1 MSGWTIRARLTA
13 AIVVLTAVLSLLGLW
28 LGVGVLEG
36 QVRDAAIEARVE
48 QFDGFDNDGFD
59 AFTKEVFA
67 SPDFIDVFDLTG
79 VIFGTEFEEFDKFE
93 TAFVTETVN
102 DLAVYDELAA
112 AYGSSS
118 GTVQVWLSPESIVAI
133 DRDGSAAMVSE
144 PLDVPVVPLVD
155 LLELNPID
163 VEELLQGGSPDD
175 LELAFGTEEMD
186 GVTFGFV
193 AEVTDELDAVETIRS
208 TLQVVLAAIV
218 VGAGL
223 ATWFIAGRALRP
235 VGQITGRVRE
245 ITAGSLDDRVP
256 ESGREDEIGVLARTM
271 NTMLGRLENA
281 DLRRRQFVSDASHEL
296 RTPVAVLKSEA
307 EVARRAPDSTS
318 VDELA
323 TVVLAESNRLQGL
336 VGDLLSLARS
346 DESSVGDARGMI
358 DLDEVVFAEASRTRA
373 VPVDQGEVSAG
384 RIAGTTELTQRIV
397 AHLLDNACRHAES
410 RVAIGVRTDGEQVR
424 LWVDDD
430 GPGISADQRE
440 RIFERFIR
448 LDDARSRDEGGAGLG
463 LAVVAAS
470 VEELAGTIAV
480 TEAPLGG
487 ARFELTFPRA

>member
-13 AIVVLTAVLSLLGLW
+13 AIVALTAVLSVLGLW
-28 LGVGVLEG
+28 FGVGVLEN
-36 QVRDAAIEARVE
+36 QVQDAAIDARVE

-59 AFTKEVFA
+59 PFSSDIIS
-67 SPDFIDVFDLTG
+67 SPDFFEIFDLPG
-79 VIFGTEFEEFDKFE
+79 IIFGDEFEGFE
-93 TAFVTETVN
+93 STFVAETVRE
-102 DLAVYDELAA
+102 LGLFDELATEF
-112 AYGSSS
+112 GSST
-118 GTVQVWLSPESIVAI
+118 GEVHVWLSSDRIVAL
-133 DRDGSAAMVSE
+133 DGTGTAAVATEPSE
-144 PLDVPVVPLVD
+144 GAVIPLLD
-155 LLELNPID
+155 LLELNTVD
-163 VEELLQGGSPDD
+163 FEELLLGEAPRD
-175 LELAFGTEEMD
+175 LQLAFGTEEID

-193 AEVTDELDAVETIRS
+193 AEVTDELDAVQSIRS
-208 TLQVVLAAIV
+208 TLQIVLAAIV
-218 VGAGL
+218 VGAGV

-235 VGQITGRVRE
+235 VAQITGRVRE

-256 ESGREDEIGVLARTM
+256 ESNRDDEIGVLARTM
-271 NTMLGRLENA
+271 NTMLGRLETA

-323 TVVLAESNRLQGL
+323 AVVLAESNRLEGL

-346 DESSVGDARGMI
+346 DESSAGGQQATI
-358 DLDEVVFAEASRTRA
+358 DLDEVVLAEASRSRA
-373 VPVDQGEVSAG
+373 VAVNQSAVSAG
-384 RIAGTTELTQRIV
+384 RIAGTMELTQRVV
-397 AHLLDNACRHAES
+397 AHLLDNACRHANS
-410 RVAIGVRTDGEQVR
+410 RVAIGLRTDGDQVR

-430 GPGISADQRE
+430 GPGVSADQRE

-480 TEAPLGG
+480 TDAPLGG